1 MLDLP
6 PIAFLVGVAV
16 PPQDASIYRFGLFEL
31 DMPAAELRR
40 SGVKLKLQDQPR
52 QVLLKLLEHHG
63 EVVRREELRAALWP
77 EDTFVDFETGL
88 NAAVKRLRE
97 ALHDSADNPTFI
109 ETLPRR
115 GYKFIAPVNVSVS
128 QDNEPAN
135 PLDLGKTPSRK
146 NFLRLGGLLGAI
158 AALVLFAL
166 ALWYGQPRPP
176 TVADVVRITD
186 DGKPKLPMNLPVTD
200 GANLYFVEGT
210 PYTSGSGIAQMS
222 VAGGQTTWIA
232 TTLPEILAIYGISP
246 DHSKLLIAS
255 GVAVG
260 ADPQTGRADG
270 ASELWV
276 QPLPAGAPHRIG
288 SLYASAACW
297 TPDGT
302 HLVYA
307 DGHAILLSK
316 NDGSEPRVLAKIS
329 GVARSL
335 RFSPDGHRIRFSII
349 PLNTESNSIW
359 EMAANG
365 TNLHPLLPGWNP
377 SPYQSSGN
385 WSPDG
390 DYYYF
395 QAGRENSQAI
405 WVMPERRSLFRRGAA
420 SPSRLTSGPVRFSAP
435 VPSSDGKKLFVLGEE
450 QRVELFR
457 YDLQARRFDSYL
469 PGLSAGPVD
478 FSSDRK
484 WIAYVSYP
492 DMTLW
497 RSRVDG
503 SDKTQLTIPPLRA
516 YEPRWSP
523 DGSKIVFLDVRF
535 NSPWKVRMISSS
547 GGSPEL
553 LMPERNNESESDPTW
568 TYDGKS
574 IVFAGSS
581 ETDGVRRAIYRL
593 ALITGKVSAI
603 PDSDDLFSPR
613 ISPDGRYICALNSG
627 AAKLLLFDTHSN
639 RWSILAQGELLSYNE
654 WSHDGRYIY
663 VKEERSGAGELVR
676 VRIKDG
682 LLEDVLSLKDFPQI
696 IDMFA
701 EWVGLTPD
709 DEPLMMRD
717 RSVQEIYAFD
727 LQFH

>member
-63 EVVRREELRAALWP
+63 EVVSREELRAALWP

-115 GYKFIAPVNVSVS
+115 GYKFIAPVEVPASQDTPAPGPIDLQKTARKRNVSRPIWIVGS
-128 QDNEPAN
+128 
-135 PLDLGKTPSRK
+135 L
-146 NFLRLGGLLGAI
+146 
-158 AALVLFAL
+158 AALFLVGF
-166 ALWYGQPRPP
+166 ALWYGHPKPP

-186 DGKPKLPMNLPVTD
+186 DGKPKLPINLPVTD

-210 PYTSGSGIAQMS
+210 PFTTGSGIAQMS

-232 TTLPEILAIYGISP
+232 TTLPEILAIYSISP
-246 DHSKLLIAS
+246 DHSKLLVAS
-255 GVAVG
+255 GVAVD
-260 ADPQTGRADG
+260 ADSQTGRADG
-270 ASELWV
+270 AAEVWV

-307 DGHAILLSK
+307 DGHAILLAK
-316 NDGSEPRVLAKIS
+316 NDGSEPHELVKLS
-329 GVARSL
+329 GVVRLL
-335 RFSPDGHRIRFSII
+335 RFSPDGRRLRFSII
-349 PLNTESNSIW
+349 PSKTESNSVW
-359 EMAANG
+359 EMTANG
-365 TNLHPLLPGWNP
+365 AGLHPLLPDWSP

-390 DYYYF
+390 HYYYF
-395 QAGRENSQAI
+395 QAGRGSSQAI
-405 WVMPERRSLFRRGAA
+405 WALPERRSLYRAAAA
-420 SPSRLTSGPVRFSAP
+420 SPSKLYSGPLRFSAP
-435 VPSSDGKKLFVLGEE
+435 VPSSDGKKLFVVGEE
-450 QRVELFR
+450 PRVELFR
-457 YDLQARRFDSYL
+457 YDLRAQRFDSYL
-469 PGLSAGPVD
+469 SGLSAGPID

-497 RSRVDG
+497 RSRIDG
-503 SDKTQLTIPPLRA
+503 REKTQLTIPPLRA

-523 DGSKIVFLDVRF
+523 DGSKIVFLDVQF
-535 NSPWKVRMISSS
+535 NSPWKIRMLSSS
-547 GGSPEL
+547 GGSAEL
-553 LMPERNNESESDPTW
+553 LMPGRSNEAEADPTW
-568 TYDGKS
+568 MPDGKS

-581 ETDGVRRAIYRL
+581 ETGKAQRAIYRFDL
-593 ALITGKVSAI
+593 STGKISPVPGSN
-603 PDSDDLFSPR
+603 DLFSPR
-613 ISPDGRYICALNSG
+613 VSPDGRYISALNSG
-627 AAKLLLFDTHSN
+627 ATKLLLFDTRTN
-639 RWSILAQGELLSYNE
+639 QWATLAEGVQLSYNE
-654 WSHDGRYIY
+654 WSHDGKYLY
-663 VKEERSGAGELVR
+663 LKENRSGASELVR
-676 VRIKDG
+676 LGMKDRA
-682 LLEDVLSLKDFPQI
+682 LEDILSLRNFPQV

-701 EWVGLTPD
+701 GWVGLTPD
-709 DEPLMMRD
+709 DEPLLMRD

-727 LQFH
+727 LHFH